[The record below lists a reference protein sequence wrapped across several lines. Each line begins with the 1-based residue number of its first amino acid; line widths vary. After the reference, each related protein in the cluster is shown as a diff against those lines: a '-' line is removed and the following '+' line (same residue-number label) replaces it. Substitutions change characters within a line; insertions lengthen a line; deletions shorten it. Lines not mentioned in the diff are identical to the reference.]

1 MQDMFKK
8 IILITALL
16 LASCTN
22 DTKTEDKTT
31 GKVANDVAQEA
42 NKVFDK
48 NDPLAYLNKAI
59 EHIKVKEFRE
69 AEAAANTAYAM
80 DSLNPAVLLAYGNVF
95 YLRNKTRVSRDS
107 WEACTSIDPDQIEC
121 RMKLAE
127 LYLTVGELQLCLTQL
142 DEVLKRDK
150 ENYLA
155 NFIAGN
161 AYLLRKDTTKAIR
174 YVQRSIEYRSDY
186 AKSHDLLGVL
196 YAAKGNDL
204 AIDYYK
210 NAASLDPENGDI
222 YYKLGLFYQQ
232 KSLFPKAVEA
242 YVQAIQ
248 LNPRDE
254 KSFYNLAYVNVAV
267 KNYDKAIEHFSNAIS
282 LNSTNIEAYFGKA
295 YAFEMIGDLNK
306 SAENYRACL
315 MIKPTY
321 LPAMDGLDRLK
332 EAQKR

>member
-1 MQDMFKK
+1 M
-8 IILITALL
+8 LITALL

-22 DTKTEDKTT
+22 TT
-31 GKVANDVAQEA
+31 TTQDEASEATVNDPVVQEV
-42 NKVFDK
+42 NTVFDA
-48 NDPLAYLNKAI
+48 NDPLAYLEKAI
-59 EHIKVKEFRE
+59 QHIKDKEFQQ
-69 AEAAANTAYAM
+69 AEAMAATAYAM
-80 DSLNPAVLLAYGNVF
+80 DSLNPAVLLEYGNVF

-107 WEACTSIDPDQIEC
+107 WEACTAIDPEQIEC

-161 AYLLRKDTTKAIR
+161 AYLFRKDTTKAIR
-174 YVQRSIEYRSDY
+174 YVQRSIEYKSDY

-210 NAASLDPENGDI
+210 NAASLDPTNGDI
-222 YYKLGLFYQQ
+222 YYKMGLFYQN
-232 KSLFPKAVEA
+232 KGMFPKAAEA
-242 YVQAIQ
+242 YGQAIQ
-248 LNPRDE
+248 LNPRDQN
-254 KSFYNLAYVNVAV
+254 SFYNLGYVNVAV
-267 KNYDKAIEHFSNAIS
+267 ENYDKAIEHFSNAIS
-282 LNSTNIEAYFGKA
+282 LNSTNLEAYFGKA
-295 YAFEMIGDLNK
+295 YAFEMLGDLNK

-332 EAQKR
+332 ESQKH